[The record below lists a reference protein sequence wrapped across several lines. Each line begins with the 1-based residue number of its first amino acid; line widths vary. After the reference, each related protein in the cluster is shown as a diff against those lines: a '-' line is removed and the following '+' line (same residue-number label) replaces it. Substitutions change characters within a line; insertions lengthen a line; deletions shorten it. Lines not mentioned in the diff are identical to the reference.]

1 MSVQVKDVDRGWK
14 KFQAEMKE
22 AEKKP
27 HAVVGIW
34 GKKADKMHA
43 GSKLPN
49 ITIATAHEFGTTIA
63 HPGGTAYYVQR
74 GKGAKFVS
82 NVTAENLPRE
92 LKRTA
97 PHDIEIPER
106 SFIRN
111 TVDLKAAEI
120 QKTMEK
126 QVALISVGKVTTEG
140 VLRRLG
146 LFVKGL
152 IQERMAQGIAPGLKR
167 ATIERKGS
175 SKPLIDTGQLRS
187 SIAYEVRKGEK

>member
-1 MSVQVKDVDRGWK
+1 
-14 KFQAEMKE
+14 
-22 AEKKP
+22 
-27 HAVVGIW
+27 
-34 GKKADKMHA
+34 
-43 GSKLPN
+43 
-49 ITIATAHEFGTTIA
+49 
-63 HPGGTAYYVQR
+63 
-74 GKGAKFVS
+74 VS